1 MDLPTVE
8 QELNY
13 YLSLTPIRDKEYAIK
28 FYFKNQLVK
37 HIPMFYVVGMLQD
50 SFAKDTTSVTKDQA
64 LKQKNIHFVRDKDN
78 KIKAFFYKM
87 PVKQKK
93 SPTEIFYDKFNS
105 K

>member
-1 MDLPTVE
+1 MNTMSAGE
-8 QELNY
+8 
-13 YLSLTPIRDKEYAIK
+13 
-28 FYFKNQLVK
+28 
-37 HIPMFYVVGMLQD
+37 
-50 SFAKDTTSVTKDQA
+50 A
-64 LKQKNIHFVRDKDN
+64 LKQKNVHFVRDKDN